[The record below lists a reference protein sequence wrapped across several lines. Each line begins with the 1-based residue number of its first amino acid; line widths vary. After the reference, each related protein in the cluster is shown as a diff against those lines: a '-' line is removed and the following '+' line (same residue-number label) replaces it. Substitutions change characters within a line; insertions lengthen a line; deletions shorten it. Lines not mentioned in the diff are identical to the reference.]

1 MFSSEQ
7 SNDANPP
14 KLLLVHD
21 AKIALAILRSFGVD
35 TSKWATGIKHL
46 LYSPAASNAL
56 RDGRHDVR
64 PDRRDRGLV
73 TYAKPPRE
81 RSRSP
86 QRRAAD
92 ERQVRPR
99 SPPTRRAETTPVYI
113 VDVRAMYGFLMR
125 VAPGLDSSVVLNA
138 KALRV
143 RDTALQRG
151 EDDEVIYQ
159 DIDPKEWC
167 AGRESRWVQVCKN
180 ECTRETNS

>member
-1 MFSSEQ
+1 M
-7 SNDANPP
+7 
-14 KLLLVHD
+14 
-21 AKIALAILRSFGVD
+21 
-35 TSKWATGIKHL
+35 
-46 LYSPAASNAL
+46 
-56 RDGRHDVR
+56 
-64 PDRRDRGLV
+64 
-73 TYAKPPRE
+73 
-81 RSRSP
+81 
-86 QRRAAD
+86 
-92 ERQVRPR
+92 
-99 SPPTRRAETTPVYI
+99 YI

-180 ECTRETNS
+180 ECTHETNS